1 MSNAKSSP
9 FNLMELVHSL
19 GPRFRERA
27 RAHDVEG
34 RFVAE
39 NFRELREQRAMS
51 AAVPTEFGGGGASYR
66 ELCESLRE
74 LAKYCGST
82 ALAFSMH
89 THLVAAAVW
98 RHRHGQPAEALLRKI
113 ADQQLV
119 LVSTGA
125 GDWIDS
131 VGSTER
137 VQGGYRVRALKRFA
151 SSAPAGDLVVT
162 SAPFD
167 DPERGPEVLHFAVP
181 TRAEGVRIREDWD
194 TLGMRGT
201 GSHTIEF
208 EDVFVPEEAVTLRR
222 PRGQWHPVWSVV
234 LTVAA
239 PIYIAPYLGVA
250 ERAGQLAREAAAIK
264 ASDPITLASLGELEN
279 ALALT
284 RMALRDMID
293 NANEYDFQPTMG
305 HASRALIGKTL
316 AANAGVTAVHKALE
330 VVGGRGFFRRHEL
343 ERLLRD
349 IQGAPFHPL
358 PEKRQVVFTGRVALG
373 LSPVG

>member
-1 MSNAKSSP
+1 MSTVKSSP

-27 RAHDVEG
+27 RAHDMEG

-39 NFRELREQRAMS
+39 NFRELRERRAMS
-51 AAVPTEFGGGGASYR
+51 AAVPAEFGGAGASYR
-66 ELCESLRE
+66 ELCEALRE
-74 LAKYCGST
+74 LAQYCGST

-98 RHRHGQPAEALLRKI
+98 RHLHGQPAEALLRKV

-125 GDWIDS
+125 CDWIDS
-131 VGSTER
+131 VGSSER
-137 VQGGYRVRALKRFA
+137 VPGGYRVRALKRFA
-151 SSAPAGDLVVT
+151 SGAPAGDLVVT

-181 TRAEGVRIREDWD
+181 TRAEGVRIHDDWD

-208 EDVFVPEEAVTLRR
+208 QDVFVPEEAVTLRR

-239 PIYIAPYLGVA
+239 PIYIAPYIGVA
-250 ERAGQLAREAAAIK
+250 ERAGQLAREAASTK
-264 ASDPITLASLGELEN
+264 ASDPFTLAGLGEVEN
-279 ALALT
+279 ALALA

-293 NANEYDFQPTMG
+293 NANAYDFEPTPER
-305 HASRALIGKTL
+305 ANRALVGKTL
-316 AANAGVTAVHKALE
+316 PAKAAVTAVHKALE
-330 VVGGRGFFRRHEL
+330 VVGGRGFYRRHEL
-343 ERLLRD
+343 ERLMRD

-358 PEKRQVVFTGRVALG
+358 PERRQVVFTGRVALG